1 MVRAGKGIGRLLSYQ
16 IALESG
22 VVVPVL
28 EDVAAP
34 GLPIHIL
41 HGEGH
46 RTSAKLRVA
55 ADLLRDR
62 LRADPTLRLGS
73 L

>member
-1 MVRAGKGIGRLLSYQ
+1 
-16 IALESG
+16 
-22 VVVPVL
+22 VL
-28 EDVAAP
+28 EAFAAP
-34 GLPIHIL
+34 SLPIHIL

-62 LRADPTLRLGS
+62 LRANPTLRRANL
-73 L
+73 